1 MVSLELPYSYAS
13 GVIITR
19 YMSHHLEYVGIL
31 AQLLPVHH
39 RGCQDQYIVCL
50 PYFRWE
56 DLTDYLARHCS
67 SHCCRIP

>member
-31 AQLLPVHH
+31 AQLLPAHH
-39 RGCQDQYIVCL
+39 RGCQDQYIVCF
-50 PYFRWE
+50 PYFRW
-56 DLTDYLARHCS
+56 
-67 SHCCRIP
+67 